1 MSQILPKLGRVKS
14 IFLNSLLSKSYTS
27 GHFRPEKY
35 FLVSGQA
42 RPERI

>member
-14 IFLNSLLSKSYTS
+14 IFLNNLLSKSYTS
-27 GHFRPEKY
+27 GHFRPEEY

-42 RPERI
+42 RPEGI